1 MLTVTVV
8 RLGLNADNIG
18 TYRYHVAANDEV
30 IAYGEV
36 GGHPIEFPWTH
47 LLSLIVRDWE
57 QKTYPAE
64 IRDAEPKGDELPS

>member
-18 TYRYHVAANDEV
+18 NYRYHVAVNDTV
-30 IAYGEV
+30 IAFGEV
-36 GGHPIEFPWTH
+36 GGHPRDFPWTH

-57 QKTYPAE
+57 QKNYPAE
-64 IRDAEPKGDELPS
+64 IQGAEPK